1 MRNNA
6 CCVCVRESLTGGEE
20 MWLDTQLP
28 SCLPPQLLHLFSFF
42 ELLHLLQR
50 RAVVLH
56 PLHIFTAPFKEAQ
69 ELVVHQVT
77 VLHI

>member
-1 MRNNA
+1 
-6 CCVCVRESLTGGEE
+6 

-28 SCLPPQLLHLFSFF
+28 GRLPSQLLHFLSFF

-56 PLHIFTAPFKEAQ
+56 PLHVFATPFKEAQ
-69 ELVVHQVT
+69 ELVVHQVAI
-77 VLHI
+77 LHI